1 MARPVVALLPP
12 SKPHVPRSGA
22 ASQLL
27 THSCRVRTATVGA
40 AFSLLVV
47 LSMAGAALV
56 CADDACTELGDP
68 ESGRAVLDVSPGPPS
83 PGAPRPDRG
92 PTDRGPADR
101 GELARVQPGPS
112 APIAPGPPPPP
123 E

>member
-12 SKPHVPRSGA
+12 SEPPVPRSGA
-22 ASQLL
+22 VSRLL

-56 CADDACTELGDP
+56 CADDACTALGDP
-68 ESGRAVLDVSPGPPS
+68 ESGRAVLDVPPGPPG

-92 PTDRGPADR
+92 PAGRYPADR
-101 GELARVQPGPS
+101 GELARVEPGPS

>member
-12 SKPHVPRSGA
+12 SEPHVPRSGA
-22 ASQLL
+22 VSQLL

-47 LSMAGAALV
+47 LSMAGAALA
-56 CADDACTELGDP
+56 CADDVCTELGDP
-68 ESGRAVLDVSPGPPS
+68 ESGRAVLDVPPGPAG
-83 PGAPRPDRG
+83 PGALRPDRG
-92 PTDRGPADR
+92 PADRDPGDR